1 MTDDM
6 ASPHEA
12 FTHRTATR
20 GDIAALSTVI
30 DAAISELQKSFLTP
44 GQIVASRQIMGLDTR
59 LIDDGTYF
67 IIELHGAI
75 AGCGGWS
82 RRATPYGHNASAKR
96 DDRLLDPRTEPAKI
110 RAMYTHPAYVR
121 RGIGR
126 MILALCE
133 EAARKEDF
141 SRLELTST
149 LAGAPLYH
157 ACGFQDVARLTDSG
171 VPIILMQKIIEP
183 KGF

>member
-1 MTDDM
+1 M
-6 ASPHEA
+6 A
-12 FTHRTATR
+12 
-20 GDIAALSTVI
+20 I
-30 DAAISELQKSFLTP
+30 DQLQPCLTTE
-44 GQIVASRQIMGLDTR
+44 QVAASRAFMGLDNR
-59 LIDDGTYF
+59 LIADGTYF
-67 IIELHGAI
+67 VIERAGII

-82 RRATPYGHNASAKR
+82 RRATPYGHNASVNR

-110 RAMYTHPAYVR
+110 RAMYTHPDHIRLGV
-121 RGIGR
+121 GR
-126 MILALCE
+126 MILTLCE
-133 EAARKEDF
+133 AAARAEGF

-157 ACGFQDVARLTDSG
+157 ACGFQDVARLTDSN